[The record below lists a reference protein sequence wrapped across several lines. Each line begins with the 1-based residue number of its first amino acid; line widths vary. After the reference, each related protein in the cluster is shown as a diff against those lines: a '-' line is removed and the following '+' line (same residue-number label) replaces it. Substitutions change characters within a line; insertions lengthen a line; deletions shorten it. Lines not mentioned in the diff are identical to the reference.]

1 MIPGALPFTSS
12 AAASNNLQAG
22 SNFPSQ
28 AEFAWKCPDRKHLT
42 ATPRPRM
49 QAQGPSVEP
58 CLGMESPQPSWD
70 LHWKTFHTPKAN
82 KILIFRP
89 L

>member
-22 SNFPSQ
+22 RNFPSQ

-42 ATPRPRM
+42 ATPSSGSNCGAMLRDGVTT
-49 QAQGPSVEP
+49 AL
-58 CLGMESPQPSWD
+58 LGLALENLSY
-70 LHWKTFHTPKAN
+70 PKS
-82 KILIFRP
+82 K
-89 L
+89 